1 VVNQD
6 YSLREDIV
14 APEVAANG
22 VLEGVIAV
30 TTAKDLFGFIDR
42 EYAQE
47 VVEYWEKF
55 AAVDCTNLE
64 SLRDWFEEHT
74 YLTANDMCLIAQVS
88 LKTLQRWRRA
98 LGQPGPKR
106 SPPRQ
111 CRQHPR
117 PLPTSPQDWRAG
129 TWLEDQYQRFS
140 VREIAR
146 AIGRSYTFT
155 RRLLQRRGVVFRS
168 ALEAI
173 RSKHH
178 CCNWLWLDQHYMV
191 AGLSLTRCARLAG
204 VSSSTMT
211 SWLLQFGFR
220 VRTISEQL
228 VLMDRMNKA
237 SRVPARLGSS
247 CGPQLSTTPTTIKP
261 EC

>member
-1 VVNQD
+1 M
-6 YSLREDIV
+6 
-14 APEVAANG
+14 AAATEVAANG
-22 VLEGVIAV
+22 VLERVVTV
-30 TTAKDLFGFIDR
+30 TTAKDMFGFIDR

-47 VVEYWEKF
+47 VVEYREKF
-55 AAVDCTNLE
+55 AAVDRTNPD
-64 SLRDWFEEHT
+64 SLRGWFREHT

-88 LKTLQRWRRA
+88 LKTLQRWRRIV
-98 LGQPGPKR
+98 GQLGPKR
-106 SPPRQ
+106 SPPRRRGQ
-111 CRQHPR
+111 PRR
-117 PLPTSPQDWRAG
+117 PLPTAPPDWRAG
-129 TWLEDQYQRFS
+129 TWLEDQYQHYS

-146 AIGRSYTFT
+146 AIARSYTFT

-168 ALEAI
+168 AREAI
-173 RSKHH
+173 RSKHR
-178 CCNWLWLDQHYMV
+178 CCNWAWLDQHYMV
-191 AGLSLTRCARLAG
+191 AGLSLTQCARLAG

-237 SRVPARLGSS
+237 SRVPAQLDSG
-247 CGPQLSTTPTTIKP
+247 CGLQPSATPKAIKS